1 MSTSNIVSLENAGVQ
16 IGNAFDALEAGNFGE
31 AVGAAT
37 GAGIIV
43 TFKTHRG
50 GEVRYLYT
58 DPEAVLAIQMGE
70 DPAGY
75 SGTRLE
81 E

>member
-1 MSTSNIVSLENAGVQ
+1 MSTSNIVSIENAGVQ
-16 IGNAFDALEAGNFGE
+16 IGNAFDALEAGNYGQAAA
-31 AVGAAT
+31 AV

-58 DPEAVLAIQMGE
+58 DPKL
-70 DPAGY
+70 
-75 SGTRLE
+75 
-81 E
+81 